1 MACLIEPIW
10 QGFISYSQSL
20 KRQEDLKLK
29 AKGQRKVFL
38 LGFECGPC
46 VTLGLRGGG
55 DDLLLSSKEY
65 GLRGVEVVRIKRGG
79 QATLHAPGQLV
90 IYPIMDLK
98 VLKIP
103 PRCFLQKLE
112 QITIRVL
119 KSYGVSAKRT
129 EAFAGLSTAQGKIAF
144 FGVHIS
150 EGVSQHGLALNVR
163 NDLKLFDMIKSCGQA
178 LRRHDRLCSYGLET
192 LTLQQVFACWCRLAQ
207 EFF

>member
-144 FGVHIS
+144 LECIF
-150 EGVSQHGLALNVR
+150 
-163 NDLKLFDMIKSCGQA
+163 LKG
-178 LRRHDRLCSYGLET
+178 
-192 LTLQQVFACWCRLAQ
+192 
-207 EFF
+207 